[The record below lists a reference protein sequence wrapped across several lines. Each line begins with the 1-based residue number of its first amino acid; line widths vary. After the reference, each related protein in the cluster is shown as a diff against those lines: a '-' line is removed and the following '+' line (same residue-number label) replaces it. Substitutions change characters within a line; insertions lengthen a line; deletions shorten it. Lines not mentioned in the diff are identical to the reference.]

1 MSEIK
6 VNSIKG
12 VGASA
17 AAITV
22 NNTDGTCTANITN
35 NLSNRRLTINGDM
48 KISQRGTSFNQAAD
62 ADYTLDRFAVFRN
75 GAGIM
80 DIEQSTTVP
89 AGEGFKNSLKC
100 TVDTAD
106 SSIGGTDFGGL
117 FHKIE
122 GQDIKQLEFGN
133 SSAKQF
139 TLSFFVR
146 SNITG
151 TYSVSF
157 RNGSANRY
165 LVKEYT
171 ISSAD
176 TWKKITITDTADL
189 TGTWATDNT
198 TGLQINWCLWEGG
211 FTAAP
216 NTWGTGNV
224 VGSTN
229 NVNWVATVGN
239 TFYLTGVQ
247 LEVGSVATDFE
258 HLSVAEELRRC
269 QRYFAKY
276 SSIGSNY
283 AQFLLTTGYSTDTDS
298 RGMFHFVVEM
308 RAANPSFSYSG
319 SSGNVS
325 DFVDMGGKAINLFQI
340 TNDGTGKNTGIRCIF
355 SGSNT
360 SAGFSHV
367 IRANNTA
374 NAFFAFDA
382 EL

>member
-62 ADYTLDRFAVFRN
+62 ADYTLDRFGVFRN

-176 TWKKITITDTADL
+176 TWQKITITDTADL
-189 TGTWATDNT
+189 TGTWASDNT

-247 LEVGSVATDFE
+247 FEQNSVATDFE

>member
-1 MSEIK
+1 MQ
-6 VNSIKG
+6 V
-12 VGASA
+12 A
-17 AAITV
+17 
-22 NNTDGTCTANITN
+22 
-35 NLSNRRLTINGDM
+35 
-48 KISQRGTSFNQAAD
+48 QRGTSFNQAAD
-62 ADYTLDRFAVFRN
+62 AGYTLDRFAVFRN

-89 AGEGFKNSLKC
+89 SGEGFKKSLKC

-117 FHKIE
+117 FYKTE
-122 GQDIKQLEFGN
+122 GQDINQFEFGN

-151 TYSVSF
+151 TYSVAF

-176 TWKKITITDTADL
+176 TWQKITITDTADL
-189 TGTWATDNT
+189 TGTWASDNT
-198 TGLQINWCLWEGG
+198 TGVQINWCLWEGG

-258 HLSVAEELRRC
+258 HRSFAQELALC
-269 QRYFAKY
+269 QRYFEQYNFTTFDYEAIIPSHNTNTSGGTLGVFPWRVEKRATPTITLSADSTFRLNGGGAGDTQATSMSISRTGKY
-276 SSIGSNY
+276 TTKIDCNASRS
-283 AQFLLTTGYSTDTDS
+283 QTTGHAGYISRQADSTT
-298 RGMFHFVVEM
+298 F
-308 RAANPSFSYSG
+308 
-319 SSGNVS
+319 
-325 DFVDMGGKAINLFQI
+325 IQI
-340 TNDGTGKNTGIRCIF
+340 
-355 SGSNT
+355 S
-360 SAGFSHV
+360 
-367 IRANNTA
+367 
-374 NAFFAFDA
+374 A

>member
-1 MSEIK
+1 MSELK

-12 VGASA
+12 VGAST

-35 NLSNRRLTINGDM
+35 NLSNRNKIINGSM
-48 KISQRGTSFNQAAD
+48 ICSQRGVSFNQAAD
-62 ADYTLDRFAVFRN
+62 AGYTLDRFAVFRN

-80 DIEQSTTVP
+80 DIDQSTTVP
-89 AGEGFKNSLKC
+89 TGEGFKKSLKC

-117 FHKIE
+117 YHKIE
-122 GQDIKQLEFGN
+122 GQDLNEFEFGN

-151 TYSVSF
+151 TYSVAF

-176 TWKKITITDTADL
+176 TWQKITITDTADL

-247 LEVGSVATDFE
+247 FEQNSVATDFE
-258 HLSVAEELRRC
+258 YRSFAQELALC
-269 QRYFAKY
+269 QRYYQVLMEGSAAYFGCTAYQY
-276 SSIGSNY
+276 SGTLGIT
-283 AQFLLTTGYSTDTDS
+283 QFQLTTEMRVTPTLVQGSGTNYYKYYINGTSTDFNSFTGLTNS
-298 RGMFHFVVEM
+298 HKRGGAIYLSINNTQGTAGAF
-308 RAANPSFSYSG
+308 
-319 SSGNVS
+319 SGN
-325 DFVDMGGKAINLFQI
+325 DAAAKI
-340 TNDGTGKNTGIRCIF
+340 
-355 SGSNT
+355 
-360 SAGFSHV
+360 H
-367 IRANNTA
+367 
-374 NAFFAFDA
+374 FAA

>member
-12 VGASA
+12 VGAST

-22 NNTDGTCTANITN
+22 NNTDGTCTDNITN

-80 DIEQSTTVP
+80 DIDQSTTVP

-165 LVKEYT
+165 LVKE
-171 ISSAD
+171 
-176 TWKKITITDTADL
+176 
-189 TGTWATDNT
+189 
-198 TGLQINWCLWEGG
+198 
-211 FTAAP
+211 
-216 NTWGTGNV
+216 
-224 VGSTN
+224 
-229 NVNWVATVGN
+229 
-239 TFYLTGVQ
+239 
-247 LEVGSVATDFE
+247 
-258 HLSVAEELRRC
+258 
-269 QRYFAKY
+269 
-276 SSIGSNY
+276 
-283 AQFLLTTGYSTDTDS
+283 
-298 RGMFHFVVEM
+298 
-308 RAANPSFSYSG
+308 
-319 SSGNVS
+319 
-325 DFVDMGGKAINLFQI
+325 
-340 TNDGTGKNTGIRCIF
+340 
-355 SGSNT
+355 
-360 SAGFSHV
+360 
-367 IRANNTA
+367 
-374 NAFFAFDA
+374 
-382 EL
+382 